1 MESKGLWR
9 HVEGTAISPKPYA
22 LDAGV
27 LFLADG
33 WTPAMEEQ
41 IEVKETKIVDYD
53 KQEYLAHHVIL
64 STTLSCCSLK
74 IKNLKMAKEMWD
86 MVKADAT
93 TKSTLFLLDTED
105 QLASMK
111 LVDNTDLKPTSLS
124 SRSTSSS

>member
-1 MESKGLWR
+1 
-9 HVEGTAISPKPYA
+9 
-22 LDAGV
+22 
-27 LFLADG
+27 
-33 WTPAMEEQ
+33 MEEQ
-41 IEVKETKIVDYD
+41 IEAKETKIVDYD
-53 KQEYLAHHVIL
+53 KQEYLAQHVIL
-64 STTLSCCSLK
+64 STTLSCLSLT

-93 TKSTLFLLDTED
+93 TKSTLFLLNTED